1 MNPARVA
8 FLPANAQDGCAF
20 YRMWLPYLQMVG
32 SKYVSKAPVP
42 FSDLA
47 GCNVVVVQRL
57 SSEKNEESLVKFKE
71 LGLGI
76 IYDLDDDMWAIE
88 SSNPAAAKLKN
99 APEMVGF
106 DRCSQHADVITCS
119 TGRLES
125 SVRTNMK
132 HGVPTRI
139 VNNAVDTAMF
149 RPSILPKDPDRVIV
163 GWGGSATHSEDLKQM
178 GSSML
183 DLIRLESKAYLHFVG
198 MVPDRSYIAN
208 PKILA
213 HGWVPVHEYAARLA
227 TWNWDIYLAPLTNS
241 RFNRSKSSIKAM
253 EAGAMKIPCLMS
265 DVQPFQEFTCHDK
278 EMEWLLC
285 KTPKD
290 WLEKTTALV
299 KDAAMRKH
307 FGELCYNVVQDIYS
321 MDVRAWVWREVYNSC
336 VQVSQ

>member
-1 MNPARVA
+1 MTTARVA
-8 FLPANAQDGCAF
+8 FLPANAADGCAF
-20 YRMWLPYLQMVG
+20 YRLWLPYLQTPD
-32 SKYVSKAPVP
+32 SKYISKAPVP

-57 SSEKNEESLVKFKE
+57 SSKQNAESLMKFRDI
-71 LGLGI
+71 GLGI

-88 SSNPAAAKLKN
+88 SSNPAAGMMKRASEHL
-99 APEMVGF
+99 VGF
-106 DRCSQHADVITCS
+106 DQCSQYADLITCS
-119 TGRLES
+119 TSRLES

-178 GSSML
+178 GTSML
-183 DLIRLESKAYLHFVG
+183 ELVRLESKAFLHFVG
-198 MVPDRSYIAN
+198 MVPDRSYIAH

-265 DVQPFQEFTCHDK
+265 DVQPFQEFVCHDK
-278 EMEWLLC
+278 EMEWLIC
-285 KTPKD
+285 RNPKD
-290 WLEKTTALV
+290 WLEKTTMLV
-299 KDAAMRKH
+299 NDSAMRKH
-307 FGELCYNVVQDIYS
+307 FGELCYNVVRDVYS
-321 MDVRAWVWREVYNSC
+321 MEVRARVWKEVYNSC
-336 VQVSQ
+336 VHQD